1 MYSWINDFDSY
12 CSVSPVIFLRSNPLC
27 KVCLQCVWAVWWRS
41 VLLLHVQVHWHHKH
55 NLSQQQDKHAL
66 LCSQA
71 CVCACV
77 RESRG
82 VCACVWKR
90 HIHSAKICLSFSL
103 SRTHADPRCI
113 AVLSFHI
120 SHDRGVY
127 YQRTGS
133 VQPQSPWALWVT
145 MSTCW
150 WKISLPVDW
159 LGLLYLSTWSGTR
172 P

>member
-77 RESRG
+77 NPG
-82 VCACVWKR
+82 VCVHVCERDTYTLPKYVFLFL
-90 HIHSAKICLSFSL
+90 CLEHTQ
-103 SRTHADPRCI
+103 THA
-113 AVLSFHI
+113 A
-120 SHDRGVY
+120 
-127 YQRTGS
+127 
-133 VQPQSPWALWVT
+133 
-145 MSTCW
+145 
-150 WKISLPVDW
+150 
-159 LGLLYLSTWSGTR
+159 LLYCRSTFPMIEVFIIREQEVCSPSHHEHSESPCLHADGR
-172 P
+172 SPSR